1 MTAFEN
7 HMKDSDTLSATLVQQ
22 AKDGHEPA
30 FEQLVR
36 MYQSDVRGFL
46 SRRIGNSP
54 TIDDVA
60 QDVFIAAIRNIT
72 QLKDNSSVRGWLL
85 GITRNKLIDHLRKVS
100 RQKATGCEHI
110 ESILACDSLE
120 RTSGSSP
127 MEQDMLDSLKQCIS
141 NLKPKSQEL
150 VNRFYFDNE
159 TAEQISNHSNVT
171 SSAVR
176 MSLLRIRKSLAKCI
190 RNSLGAEFRL

>member
-1 MTAFEN
+1 
-7 HMKDSDTLSATLVQQ
+7 MKDSDALSATLVQQ
-22 AKDGHEPA
+22 AKEGHEPA

-36 MYQSDVRGFL
+36 MYQGDVRGFL

-54 TIDDVA
+54 TVDDVA
-60 QDVFIAAIRNIT
+60 QEVFIAAIRNIT

-110 ESILACDSLE
+110 
-120 RTSGSSP
+120 SSP
-127 MEQDMLDSLKQCIS
+127 MEQDMLDSLKQCIA
-141 NLKPKSQEL
+141 NLKPKSQKL

-159 TAEQISNHSNVT
+159 TAEQISNHST
-171 SSAVR
+171 ISSSAVR

-190 RNSLGAEFRL
+190 RNRLGAEFRL